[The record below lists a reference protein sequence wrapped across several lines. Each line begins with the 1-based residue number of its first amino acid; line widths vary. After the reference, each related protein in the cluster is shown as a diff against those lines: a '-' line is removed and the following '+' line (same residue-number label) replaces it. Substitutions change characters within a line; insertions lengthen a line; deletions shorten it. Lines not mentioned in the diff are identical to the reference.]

1 MLGFNYQLQ
10 DYLGIDSW
18 GAKNTIT
25 PFVFDNIHIN
35 PLCIAILPFA
45 DQDFNQKSSAEQK
58 LFAKMLTVLELP
70 ARQLMPG
77 LLITNEDSPINQL
90 QLTEKILFFNP
101 KLILGFGE
109 CNYLD
114 IALLESNNIIV
125 MNTIHPRNLLQDP
138 KLKKLAY
145 QDLLLCKQKLA
156 SIS

>member
-1 MLGFNYQLQ
+1 
-10 DYLGIDSW
+10 
-18 GAKNTIT
+18 
-25 PFVFDNIHIN
+25 
-35 PLCIAILPFA
+35 LPFA